1 MPQYN
6 HALCSYSI
14 PRVKYTSAFNFVA
27 SYSDYEMIILPI
39 SFPQPI
45 KTIPLPPSC
54 GYKLMAARCCSIMP
68 KTTRSAKPFLTMK
81 Q

>member
-14 PRVKYTSAFNFVA
+14 PKVKYTSAFNFVA

-45 KTIPLPPSC
+45 KTII
-54 GYKLMAARCCSIMP
+54 YKFKFDFSQRP
-68 KTTRSAKPFLTMK
+68 KRPTFEMESHH
-81 Q
+81 QNEVVI

>member
-45 KTIPLPPSC
+45 KTII
-54 GYKLMAARCCSIMP
+54 YKFDFSQRP
-68 KTTRSAKPFLTMK
+68 KRPTFEMESHH
-81 Q
+81 QNEVVI

>member
-39 SFPQPI
+39 SFRALI
-45 KTIPLPPSC
+45 KSKDLFTAI
-54 GYKLMAARCCSIMP
+54 R
-68 KTTRSAKPFLTMK
+68 
-81 Q
+81 

>member
-27 SYSDYEMIILPI
+27 SYSDYEMIILL
-39 SFPQPI
+39 SRSLNQ
-45 KTIPLPPSC
+45 S
-54 GYKLMAARCCSIMP
+54 KL
-68 KTTRSAKPFLTMK
+68 
-81 Q
+81 